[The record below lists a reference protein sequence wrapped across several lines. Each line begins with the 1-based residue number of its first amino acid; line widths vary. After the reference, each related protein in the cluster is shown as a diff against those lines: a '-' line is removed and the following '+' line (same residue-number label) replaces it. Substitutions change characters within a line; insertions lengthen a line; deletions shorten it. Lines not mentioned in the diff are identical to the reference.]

1 MNSARERLHYP
12 CAGYNVATVAGNPP
26 QSGVRQM
33 KIKTVYEWKL
43 EVVDVN
49 DDILDISRLSSSRSG
64 QREPHIST
72 LDMPARWV

>member
-1 MNSARERLHYP
+1 
-12 CAGYNVATVAGNPP
+12 
-26 QSGVRQM
+26 M